1 MFVGCT
7 SNIDERLR
15 QHHYKRKRKWSGRQQ
30 GEWKLVHREKYQN
43 KHDALIREKELKKQK
58 SHKYIESLIHANAV
72 GSSISPVCG
81 FKSHRPRHTSPW
93 NGVKASMYG
102 LRMAS
107 PQKSREVHRTVTY
120 VIPGTLIP
128 GTNSGDRILNY

>member
-1 MFVGCT
+1 MWWLYVS

-72 GSSISPVCG
+72 GSSISPV
-81 FKSHRPRHTSPW
+81 
-93 NGVKASMYG
+93 
-102 LRMAS
+102 
-107 PQKSREVHRTVTY
+107 
-120 VIPGTLIP
+120 
-128 GTNSGDRILNY
+128 